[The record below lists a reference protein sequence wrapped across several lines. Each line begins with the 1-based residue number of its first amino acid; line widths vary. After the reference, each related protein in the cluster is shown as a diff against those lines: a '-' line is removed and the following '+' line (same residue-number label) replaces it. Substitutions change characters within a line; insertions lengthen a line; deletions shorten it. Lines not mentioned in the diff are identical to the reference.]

1 MLITLVGE
9 RQVKEGNEFIYL
21 GSLTECRECKLKGVC
36 FNLEEG
42 RKYKIRSIRGVRHD
56 CKIFDEGVRV
66 VEVEQAPLTIA
77 SNGKGAIV
85 GSTITYNFPN
95 CNELSCSSYRLC
107 HPIALRS
114 GGKGKILEVGKDLD
128 CTRGFELKEITI
140 E

>member
-21 GSLTECRECKLKGVC
+21 GSLTECKECKLKGVC

-42 RKYKIRSIRGVRHD
+42 RKYKIKSVRGVRHD
-56 CKIFDEGVRV
+56 CEIFDESVRV
-66 VEVEQAPLTIA
+66 VEVEQAPLTVA

>member
-21 GSLTECRECKLKGVC
+21 GSLTECKECKLKGVC

-42 RKYKIRSIRGVRHD
+42 RKYKIRNVRGVRHE
-56 CKIFDEGVRV
+56 CKIFDESVRV
-66 VEVEQAPLTIA
+66 VEVEQAPLTVA

-85 GSTITYNFPN
+85 SSTITYNFPN
-95 CNELSCSSYRLC
+95 CNEMSCSSYRLC
-107 HPIALRS
+107 HPIALKT

>member
-21 GSLTECRECKLKGVC
+21 GSLTECKECKLKGVC

-42 RKYKIRSIRGVRHD
+42 RKYKIRNVRGVRHD
-56 CKIFDEGVRV
+56 CKIFDESVRV
-66 VEVEQAPLTIA
+66 VEVEQAPLTVA

-85 GSTITYNFPN
+85 SSTITYNFPN
-95 CNELSCSSYRLC
+95 CNEMSCSSYRLC
-107 HPIALRS
+107 HPIALKT

>member
-21 GSLTECRECKLKGVC
+21 GSLTECKECKLKGVC

-42 RKYKIRSIRGVRHD
+42 RKYKIKSVRGVRHD
-56 CKIFDEGVRV
+56 CEIFDESVRV
-66 VEVEQAPLTIA
+66 VEVEQAPLTVA

-128 CTRGFELKEITI
+128 CTKAFELKEITI